1 MSPTPEDWKR
11 AAEAHGPHNQH
22 FIQVYANP
30 QARAALRRHSTTPLP
45 VGSVIGKDKL
55 LKSDSSEPQGTAFM
69 IKRSGARFKATGG
82 WEFLFFTSKGMT
94 RVDEQACA
102 ACHRGASTDYVR
114 GEYDIP
120 D

>member
-30 QARAALRRHSTTPLP
+30 QARGALRRHSTTPLP

-82 WEFLFFTSKGMT
+82 WEFL
-94 RVDEQACA
+94 
-102 ACHRGASTDYVR
+102 ASTSRPAQHAIEVLPQTTYAESMKFRTSV
-114 GEYDIP
+114 
-120 D
+120 